1 MILFLLVSPGLALSG
16 ESTTALV
23 GGKILTITG
32 GVIEEGTVV
41 IRGENIAGVST
52 GHEIPDGAAVVDVRG
67 KVVMPGMIDAFTH
80 LGLVEVSLVEA
91 TDDILEGGVDPSTP
105 QMSVVDAINPY
116 SDLIPVSR
124 TTGVTTVLCAPGEGN
139 VISGQSALIDLR
151 GDRVDRMVVKSPVG
165 MHVNLGEPP
174 KRLYGKDDKTPQTRM
189 GIAAVLRSALVET
202 ENYIRKWEE
211 YEKKPRKGGRSN
223 ERGQDPP
230 SIDLKF
236 EALIPVIRGEIP
248 LIVRAHRI
256 DDIETALRISD
267 EFGVRLVLNHATDG
281 YKIVEELARRD
292 IPVLLGPVTTQPS
305 SMEKLGAIYENAAI
319 LNAAGVRIA
328 LQTSQSHNVRI
339 LPYHAGLSVAYG
351 LPREAALRAVTMN
364 PAEIFGVSDR
374 LGSIE
379 KGKIANIAVFD
390 GDPFEPLTRLEHLF
404 IRGQE
409 VDLANRHTELY
420 EKFLQE

>member
-1 MILFLLVSPGLALSG
+1 MILFLLFSHGSALRG
-16 ESTTALV
+16 EGTTALV

-32 GVIEEGTVV
+32 GVIEEGTVI
-41 IRGENIAGVST
+41 IRGAKIVGVSA
-52 GHEIPDGAAVVDVRG
+52 GDEVPDGSTVIDVSG

-80 LGLVEVSLVEA
+80 LGLVEVGLVRA
-91 TDDILEGGVDPSTP
+91 TDDILEGVDPSTP
-105 QMSVVDAINPY
+105 QMSVIDAINPY
-116 SDLIPVSR
+116 SELIAVSR

-151 GDRVDRMVVKSPVG
+151 GGRVDDMVVKSPVG

-174 KRLYGKDDKTPQTRM
+174 KQLYGDENKTPQTRM
-189 GIAAVLRSALVET
+189 GIAAVLRRTLVET
-202 ENYIRKWEE
+202 ENYLRKWEE
-211 YEKKPRKGGRSN
+211 YEKKSQKGDRSN
-223 ERGQDPP
+223 GKDHGPP
-230 SIDLKF
+230 SMDLKF
-236 EALIPVIRGEIP
+236 EAMVPVIKGEVP
-248 LIVRAHRI
+248 LVVRAHRI

-281 YKIVEELARRD
+281 YKIAEELARRD

-319 LNAAGVRIA
+319 LNTAGVRIA
-328 LQTSQSHNVRI
+328 LQTSESHNVRI

-351 LPREAALRAVTMN
+351 LPREEALKAVTIN
-364 PAEIFGVSDR
+364 PAEIFGVADR

-379 KGKIANIAVFD
+379 SGKIANIAVFD

-404 IRGQE
+404 VRGQE
-409 VDLANRHTELY
+409 VDLNNRHSELY

>member
-52 GHEIPDGAAVVDVRG
+52 GDEIPDGASVVDVRG

-211 YEKKPRKGGRSN
+211 YEKKPRKGDRSN
-223 ERGQDPP
+223 ERRQGPP

-248 LIVRAHRI
+248 LIVRAHRV

-292 IPVLLGPVTTQPS
+292 IPVLLGPVTTQPT

-351 LPREAALRAVTMN
+351 LPREAALRAVTIN

-404 IRGQE
+404 IQGQE